1 LIALVLTL
9 VGCRSD
15 QVRFAEARPFVP
27 ADPARVRFVALGD
40 AGRGDPGQRRVA
52 KGVVRACAERGCD
65 AILLLGD
72 LVYPRGMESD
82 DDPHAEAWI
91 ADPYTPAG
99 VPIYLVLGNHDYGR
113 GRDVEPA
120 RRTVAWAKGR
130 TDVVLPAEVWQVRV
144 GIVHL
149 FGLDTNAA
157 MEFGEDAQ
165 LAWLKK
171 GLEASDAPWKVVLGH
186 HPFRSNGDHGNA
198 GSYEGWSHVPIV
210 SGDALRHLFEDG
222 LCGKADLYLAGHD
235 HNRQLLDH
243 CGVQLVVSGGGSATT
258 PISDRGNEPLF
269 ASSEPGSAWFELGP
283 GAGRVVFLDADGN
296 ADAELPL
303 TPDRAPP

>member
-1 LIALVLTL
+1 LIWLALEL
-9 VGCRSD
+9 VACRSD
-15 QVRFAEARPFVP
+15 RVRFAEAKPFLP
-27 ADPARVRFVALGD
+27 ADPAHVRFVALGD
-40 AGRGDPGQRRVA
+40 AGRGDASQRRVA

-72 LVYPRGMESD
+72 LLYPRGMESD
-82 DDPHAEAWI
+82 DDPRAKAWI
-91 ADPYTPAG
+91 ADPYAPAG

-113 GRDVEPA
+113 GRDVAPA
-120 RRTVAWAKGR
+120 RRTVAWAK
-130 TDVVLPAEVWQVRV
+130 DSPAVVLPAEVWDVRV

-186 HPFRSNGDHGNA
+186 HPFRSNGGHGNA
-198 GSYEGWSHVPIV
+198 GTYEGWSGIPIV
-210 SGDALRHLFEDG
+210 SGDALRRLFDAG

-243 CGVQLVVSGGGSATT
+243 CGVQLVVSGAGSATT
-258 PISDRGNEPLF
+258 PIEDRGNEPLY
-269 ASSEPGSAWFELGP
+269 ASSEPGSAWLELGTD
-283 GAGRVVFLDADGN
+283 AGRIVFLDADGN
-296 ADAELPL
+296 AEAERPL